1 MTPQEKLNEA
11 FISAIVSILYVCNTT
26 TSGNESNSITAIKR
40 KCGDIMDF
48 YYQCPARPWH
58 SVADGDLPKV
68 AKDYIFV
75 YQGTCAQGFMNWDKT
90 LSLDGKDDSTLCI
103 YDVDYWIEIPKSPA
117 K

>member
-11 FISAIVSILYVCNTT
+11 FISAIVSILYTCNTT
-26 TSGNESNSITAIKR
+26 TSGNESNSITTIKR
-40 KCGDIMDF
+40 QCGEIMNF
-48 YYQCPARPWH
+48 YNQCPARPWH

-75 YQGTCAQGFMNWDKT
+75 YQGICAQGFMNWDKT

-103 YDVDYWIEIPKSPA
+103 YDVDYWMEIPESPTD
-117 K
+117 